1 MIHYTMMIRYNDNA
15 VFTCPVIC
23 CLAYSVESDIFLKI
37 LRTGIL
43 LGLVLPPISF
53 QIIPIYRT

>member
-1 MIHYTMMIRYNDNA
+1 MIRYNDNA

-23 CLAYSVESDIFLKI
+23 CLAYSVESDIFVKI